1 MNLNREKIACC
12 VALLIFLAG
21 MYTVVLS
28 FINPSQIRRPPN
40 TNISRVD
47 DREVFMP
54 RSRDYVGS
62 EAAGRNP
69 FSFSEGWKDLDAVSL
84 LPPSIPDRSRILP
97 VLSGGVPP
105 TDGGVYF
112 SEDRPRE
119 IDAGSGASAGAASGS
134 GVAPGATPGI
144 VPVPKG
150 GLLEVPGTTGS
161 GGGKDE

>member
-28 FINPSQIRRPPN
+28 FINPAQIRKPPN

-54 RSRDYVGS
+54 KARDYAGS

-69 FSFSEGWKDLDAVSL
+69 FSFSEGW
-84 LPPSIPDRSRILP
+84 
-97 VLSGGVPP
+97 
-105 TDGGVYF
+105 
-112 SEDRPRE
+112 
-119 IDAGSGASAGAASGS
+119 
-134 GVAPGATPGI
+134 
-144 VPVPKG
+144 
-150 GLLEVPGTTGS
+150 
-161 GGGKDE
+161 